1 MSENWKSQVN
11 LVSNQQVLA
20 IVTAWN
26 HRLAA
31 RFVSTIFFVGQLM
44 EALEAIGADIRLSEP
59 PHENRCRYAPGKAQ
73 HPQGASAEKWQGTFS
88 TQSDDI

>member
-1 MSENWKSQVN
+1 MSENRRSQVN

-31 RFVSTIFFVGQLM
+31 RFVLTVFFAGNSWKDLK
-44 EALEAIGADIRLSEP
+44 ATGADIGSSEP
-59 PHENRCRYAPGKAQ
+59 PYEIAAAMPWKAQ
-73 HPQGASAEKWQGTFS
+73 HPQASSAEEMATRLFN
-88 TQSDDI
+88 TQ